1 MSLLLSMAV
10 RNLGRNRR
18 RTLLTALTVTLGVAL
33 LTNALA
39 FVGGVFW
46 GILEQVAN
54 QAGHVRVVTEKYAQ
68 REQLMPIAE
77 NLGASDALV
86 TTIAAAPGVT
96 AVFPHIAMGVTG
108 AVGDDE
114 IGERFALLHGAP
126 TLYYTDFLDLDGHL
140 MSGVMPAAGNDALIG
155 RAFADE
161 IHATVGSEVI
171 LLGQTQDGS
180 PSPIKVNVSGIVDLG
195 NAQQNRQVWVSLE
208 RARWMAD
215 IPEGAVELLVFGAD
229 FQRADTLA
237 ASLQTL
243 PALATLSV
251 SSWDGRAPYNGFL
264 GFAQAMHTIA
274 AAIIVF
280 ITALGVLNTMFMSVL
295 ERTAE
300 VGVMRAMGLRA
311 WQTVSLFFFEALAIG
326 ALGGLLGVALGTPV
340 AMFLEHRGV
349 NFGEATSK
357 LPATIP
363 VNEIVRPD
371 VTIDIVIGGFLLG
384 LAMAVV
390 GGFLPAVR
398 ASRIQPVEAMR
409 SRR

>member
-33 LTNALA
+33 LTNALS

-46 GILEQVAN
+46 GILAQVAN

-77 NLGASDALV
+77 NLPTSEPLV
-86 TTIAAAPGVT
+86 TAIAAAPGVT
-96 AVFPHIAMGVTG
+96 AVFPHIALGVTG

-126 TLYYTDFLDLDGHL
+126 TTYYTDFLDLDGHL
-140 MSGVMPAAGNDALIG
+140 LSGAMPAGENDALVG

-161 IHATVGSEVI
+161 IHAKVGSEVI

-215 IPEGAVELLVFGAD
+215 IPDGAVELLVFGTD
-229 FQRADTLA
+229 YQRADALA
-237 ASLQTL
+237 DSLTSL
-243 PALATLSV
+243 PALSGLSV
-251 SSWDGRAPYNGFL
+251 TSWDTRPPFNGFL
-264 GFAQAMHTIA
+264 GFAHALHTIA

-280 ITALGVLNTMFMSVL
+280 ITGLGVLNTMFMSVL

-326 ALGGLLGVALGTPV
+326 ALGGLMGVALGAPV
-340 AMFLEHRGV
+340 AMYMEHRGV
-349 NFGEATSK
+349 NFGEAASK

-363 VNEIVRPD
+363 VNEIVHPD
-371 VTIDIVIGGFLLG
+371 LTWQIVVGGFLLG

-390 GGFLPAVR
+390 GGFLPAIR